1 MFWIK
6 KVFSQL
12 FMPVPFA
19 VILLLLALWQ
29 FRRRPKLA
37 KTLIVFSIAW
47 LGLLASSFGSY
58 WLLWPLEQQYH
69 VFDKP
74 VPHSCV
80 VMVLG
85 SGHDDGIKGEA
96 RHQLSTTAL
105 ARLTEGVSLVKKAD
119 SRDCLLVLSGWT
131 GGGSNRTPHA
141 EEMKQAAID
150 MGADAA
156 RILTLDDAKDTIEE
170 ALALRQTFGA
180 TDGDMGDD
188 AVGGRKLFLV
198 TSAAHMPRAME
209 IFVGAGFDP
218 VAAPT
223 DFLGRQDH
231 WWRLSTENLDKS
243 AKALHEYMGTVW
255 LRIRMLIG
263 V

>member
-1 MFWIK
+1 
-6 KVFSQL
+6 
-12 FMPVPFA
+12 MPIPST

-29 FRRRPKLA
+29 LRRRPKLA
-37 KTLIVFSIAW
+37 KSLIVLSIVW
-47 LGLLASSFGSY
+47 LGFLASSFGSY
-58 WLLWPLEQQYH
+58 WLLWPLEHQYT
-69 VFDKP
+69 VFKKT

-85 SGHDDGIKGEA
+85 SGHDDGIEGNA
-96 RHQLSTTAL
+96 RHKLSSTAL
-105 ARLTEGVSLVKKAD
+105 ARLSEGVALVKKAD
-119 SRDCLLVLSGWT
+119 SKDCLLVFSGWT
-131 GGGSNRTPHA
+131 GGGRNQVAHA

-150 MGADAA
+150 MGADPA
-156 RILTLDDAKDTIEE
+156 RILTLDDAKDTVEE

-180 TDGDMGDD
+180 AAEDMGDD
-188 AVGGRKLFLV
+188 IVGGRKLLLV
-198 TSAAHMPRAME
+198 TSASHMPRAME

-223 DFLGRQDH
+223 DFLGRSDH

-243 AKALHEYMGTVW
+243 AKALHEYIGTTW
-255 LRIRMLIG
+255 LHVRMLLG

>member
-1 MFWIK
+1 
-6 KVFSQL
+6 
-12 FMPVPFA
+12 MPIPFA
-19 VILLLLALWQ
+19 VILLLLAVWQ

-37 KTLIVFSIAW
+37 KSLIVLSIVW
-47 LGLLASSFGSY
+47 LGFLASSFGSY
-58 WLLWPLEQQYH
+58 WLLWPLEQQYK
-69 VFDKP
+69 VFKQP

-85 SGHDDGIKGEA
+85 SGHDDGVAGDA
-96 RHQLSTTAL
+96 RHKLSTTAL
-105 ARLTEGVSLVKKAD
+105 ARLSEGVALVKKAD
-119 SRDCLLVLSGWT
+119 SKDCLLVFSGWT
-131 GGGSNRTPHA
+131 GGGNNTTAHA

-150 MGADAA
+150 MGADPV
-156 RILTLDDAKDTIEE
+156 RILTLDDAKDTVEE

-180 TDGDMGDD
+180 APEDMGDD
-188 AVGGRKLFLV
+188 AVGGRKLLLV
-198 TSAAHMPRAME
+198 TSASHMPRAME

-223 DFLGRQDH
+223 DFLGRHDH

-243 AKALHEYMGTVW
+243 AKALHEYIGTTW
-255 LRIRMLIG
+255 LHVRMLLG